1 MQERHW
7 VALVSPERFAEE
19 RLYAHESI
27 TLPVASG
34 EIPEPGHNVVL
45 LVATDPPGLFGLG
58 RVVGFRYG
66 ETAPVQAPRQA
77 TVRYTHRVFDEPIPV
92 DALAVE
98 SGVSALAPEA
108 FDRLA
113 GRVGADQ
120 RVDADKAGW
129 LVSLALPIE
138 AASPAEAVREFWTY
152 VTRLGPR
159 ELPAFVWPAGDE
171 LAMQAYVLGEPTNL
185 DPEEDD

>member
-7 VALVSPERFAEE
+7 VALVSPERFADE
-19 RLYAHESI
+19 RLYAYESI
-27 TLPVASG
+27 TLPLARG
-34 EIPEPGHNVVL
+34 EAPEPGHHVAL
-45 LVATDPPGLFGLG
+45 LVDTDPPGLFGLG
-58 RVVGFRYG
+58 RVIGFRHG
-66 ETAPVQAPRQA
+66 ETAPKE
-77 TVRYTHRVFDEPIPV
+77 TTIRYTHRVFDEPIPV
-92 DALAVE
+92 DGLALE
-98 SGVSALAPEA
+98 PGVSALAPEA

-113 GRVGADQ
+113 GRVGADR

-159 ELPAFVWPAGDE
+159 ELPAFVWPTDNE
-171 LAMQAYVLGEPTNL
+171 LAMQAFVLGEPTNL
-185 DPEEDD
+185 DPEADD